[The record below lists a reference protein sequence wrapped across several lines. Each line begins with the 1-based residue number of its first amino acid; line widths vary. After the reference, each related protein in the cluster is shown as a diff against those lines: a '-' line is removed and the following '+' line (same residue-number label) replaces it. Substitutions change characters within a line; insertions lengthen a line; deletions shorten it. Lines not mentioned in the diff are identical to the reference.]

1 MRYLVILTVYSPADA
16 ADLAEKYS
24 YDTAGD
30 NAAHVDTIN
39 LRENRSFI
47 NICKEKEF
55 PRELT
60 GKYKI

>member
-39 LRENRSFI
+39 LRENRSFTQMHAVAF
-47 NICKEKEF
+47 NL
-55 PRELT
+55 REH
-60 GKYKI
+60 KQ